1 MKQSPRHAAG
11 FTLIELLVVIAII
24 AVLIGLLL
32 PAVQKVREA
41 AARSKCENSLKQ
53 MGLAFQA
60 YHNSAG
66 YFPPAFSKAPSG
78 ANWAWGVWILPW
90 VEQDNLYQA
99 LNPDNAANAASIS
112 VLTTEPLAIYLC
124 PSDPAANISKYF
136 GGYARS
142 NYTCSEPVSDGG
154 STTRIEQIIDGLSN
168 TIMLGERDMTNQVG
182 ANWAA
187 RDTAT
192 AVSSVVGRPNWPIN
206 TPYAGGAGYAANAAG
221 PGDKASGCTSF
232 AWSSMHAGG
241 ANFLFCDGSVHFLR
255 ESVATDPGQANCN
268 RPVPTNFTLM
278 KLYFAN
284 DGNTIGAGEY

>member
-1 MKQSPRHAAG
+1 MKQSPRRRSG
-11 FTLIELLVVIAII
+11 FTLIELLVVIAIL

-41 AARSKCENSLKQ
+41 SARAKCENNLKQ
-53 MGLAFQA
+53 MGLAYHS
-60 YHNSAG
+60 YHNAIG

-99 LNPDNAANAASIS
+99 LNPTNAANPAALSS
-112 VLTTEPLAIYLC
+112 LTTQPLAIYLC
-124 PSDPAANISKYF
+124 PSDPAADINTYF
-136 GGYARS
+136 SGYARS

-154 STTRIEQIIDGLSN
+154 STTRAEQITDGLSN
-168 TIMLGERDMTNQVG
+168 TIMLGERDMTRQVG

-192 AVSSVVGRPNWPIN
+192 AVSSVVGRPTWPIN
-206 TPYAGGAGYAANAAG
+206 TAYAGGAAYAANAAG
-221 PGDKASGCTSF
+221 PGDKGSGCTSY

-255 ESVATDPGQANCN
+255 QTVPTDPGQANCN
-268 RPVPTNFTLM
+268 RPAPTSFTLIN
-278 KLYFAN
+278 LYFAN
-284 DGNTIGAGEY
+284 DGNAVNWGDL